1 MIFVDILDAR
11 NWRFQ
16 IFNLIFGMAVMLL
29 YLYDREMVPTGQR
42 PLLKDILGARMLIM
56 WEEQLVDPPIAYIF
70 SFYQHSLLLLKPSCT
85 PAIKFQYLYT
95 CVITCF
101 ATASYI
107 QQPLELFA
115 SLSTRRNQG
124 ENQNPCT

>member
-29 YLYDREMVPTGQR
+29 YLSGREMVPTGQR

-70 SFYQHSLLLLKPSCT
+70 LFISILFSC
-85 PAIKFQYLYT
+85 
-95 CVITCF
+95 
-101 ATASYI
+101 
-107 QQPLELFA
+107 
-115 SLSTRRNQG
+115 
-124 ENQNPCT
+124 